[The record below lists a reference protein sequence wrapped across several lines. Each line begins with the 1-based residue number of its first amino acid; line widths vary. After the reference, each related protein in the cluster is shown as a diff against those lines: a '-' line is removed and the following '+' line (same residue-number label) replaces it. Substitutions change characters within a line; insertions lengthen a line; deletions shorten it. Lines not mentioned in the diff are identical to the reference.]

1 MSRVVLLEGAIEG
14 HPDGPFDGRLELD
27 LPNPGDEAAL
37 EAALSAAL
45 GGARG
50 NRIALAADVQAWGL
64 PTQRCAEILI
74 GTLRGADP
82 EGGAPET
89 VCILLDGEPTYRIF
103 EAVHD
108 AARIA
113 EQMERIRGT

>member
-14 HPDGPFDGRLELD
+14 HPEGPFDGRLELD
-27 LPNPGDEAAL
+27 AAGAGDEAAL
-37 EAALSAAL
+37 EAALANALSAAQ
-45 GGARG
+45 G

-74 GTLRGADP
+74 EGLRAADP
-82 EGGAPET
+82 GTGAPET
-89 VCILLDGEPTYRIF
+89 VCVLLDGEPTYRIF

-113 EQMERIRGT
+113 EQMERLRGT